1 MLTEKVATTARGGGP
16 EGRRGR
22 TSNLSLSFLHSLM
35 KVTNKPELTN

>member
-22 TSNLSLSFLHSLM
+22 TSNLSLFLSSFSNEGH
-35 KVTNKPELTN
+35 K